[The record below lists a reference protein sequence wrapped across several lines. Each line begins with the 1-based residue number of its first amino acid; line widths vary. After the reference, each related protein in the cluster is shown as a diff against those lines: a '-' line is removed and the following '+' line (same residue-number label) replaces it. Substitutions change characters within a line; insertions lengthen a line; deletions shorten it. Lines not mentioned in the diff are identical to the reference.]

1 MTHNIKIV
9 YSKIPAKNFFHDS
22 SGTNRL
28 QLAEHN
34 DYKKENV
41 YELLFELYDIKP
53 VKDFIKVWNNSEEF
67 TINFNT
73 YTSLT
78 APEILE
84 KQKIM
89 NEVISKINAIR
100 YDDWIIPD
108 NLVLEYNGNDAQ
120 VDKLNAL
127 HRFFEDCS
135 YYIMTKRMLPD
146 SDEKFF
152 DRLFDLLEKVN
163 YLVHRM
169 EGGATN
175 NSNDFLVFRNA
186 SSFEK
191 ENCRLSDED
200 YNMFVPM
207 TDSLSN
213 GVLFLDYSTV
223 GKDLE
228 QCYYTNDIELI
239 QDKELKQQEY
249 VNPAFNFTFNEMTL
263 IPTEKD
269 ESQTIRTIRNAKN
282 QWCEEN
288 DVGDYYD
295 YWLPKFN
302 FGRIKLGKCID
313 EKITGT
319 KEYRDM
325 TNLYPYIVDVIVE

>member
-1 MTHNIKIV
+1 MPHNIKII
-9 YSKIPAKNFFHDS
+9 YSKIPAKKFFHDS

-28 QLAEHN
+28 QLSEHN

-41 YELLFELYDIKP
+41 YELLFELSDIKV
-53 VKDFIKVWNNSEEF
+53 VKDFIEVWNASKEMV
-67 TINFNT
+67 INFNT

-89 NEVISKINAIR
+89 NEVISKINAMR
-100 YDDWIIPD
+100 YDDWLIPD
-108 NLVLEYNGNDAQ
+108 TLVLEYNGNDSQ

-135 YYIMTKRMLPD
+135 YDIMQKRILPD
-146 SDEKFF
+146 ADKKFF
-152 DRLFDLLEKVN
+152 DRLFELLEKVN

-175 NSNDFLVFRNA
+175 NSNDFLVFRNSA
-186 SSFEK
+186 SLLK
-191 ENCRLSDED
+191 GNLTLSDDD

-207 TDSLSN
+207 TTSTSN
-213 GVLFLDYSTV
+213 GALFLDYSTV

-239 QDKELKQQEY
+239 QAKELKQQGY
-249 VNPAFNFTFNEMTL
+249 INPAFNFTFNEMPL
-263 IPTEKD
+263 PTEKD
-269 ESQTIRTIRNAKN
+269 EAHTIRTIRNAKN